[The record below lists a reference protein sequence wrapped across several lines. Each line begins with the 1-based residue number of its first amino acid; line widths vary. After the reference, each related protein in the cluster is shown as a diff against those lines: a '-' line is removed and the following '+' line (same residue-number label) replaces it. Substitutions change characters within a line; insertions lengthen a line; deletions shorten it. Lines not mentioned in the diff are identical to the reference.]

1 MGQGTARNTQLLE
14 TPLIDVSTINIAG
27 TLKDATSIYIYIC
40 DGTYIY
46 IYIATMHIF
55 KVIYI

>member
-27 TLKDATSIYIYIC
+27 TLKDATSIYIYR
-40 DGTYIY
+40 YVMAHIY
-46 IYIATMHIF
+46 IYT
-55 KVIYI
+55 